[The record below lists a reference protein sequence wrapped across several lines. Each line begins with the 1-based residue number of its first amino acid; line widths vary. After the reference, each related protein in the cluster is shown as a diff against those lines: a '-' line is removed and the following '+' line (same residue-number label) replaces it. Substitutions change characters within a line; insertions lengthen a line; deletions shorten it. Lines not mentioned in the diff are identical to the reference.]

1 MPVTDVRWLSGA
13 MSIRPLPTPATAVA
27 IGSAIANS
35 EPNARSKMTAAA
47 PMPTADMADSGA
59 CSVSE
64 MAFPPSSTARPG
76 SRAAFA
82 TVITRLTSA
91 WFRLSGGLGEVHRGV
106 RGAPVRAYL
115 DASPGTLPPGR

>member
-1 MPVTDVRWLSGA
+1 MPVTDIRWLSGD

-27 IGSAIANS
+27 IGSAIATS
-35 EPNARSKMTAAA
+35 DPNAKSKMTAAA
-47 PMPTADMADSGA
+47 PRPTADIADSGG

-76 SRAAFA
+76 SRAAVA

-91 WFRLSGGLGEVHRGV
+91 LFR
-106 RGAPVRAYL
+106 
-115 DASPGTLPPGR
+115 